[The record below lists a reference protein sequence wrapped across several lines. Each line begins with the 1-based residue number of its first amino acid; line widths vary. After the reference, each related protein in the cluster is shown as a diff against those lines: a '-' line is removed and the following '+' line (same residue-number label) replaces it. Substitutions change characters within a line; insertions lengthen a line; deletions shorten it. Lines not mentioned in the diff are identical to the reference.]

1 MSDLLN
7 EQLSALM
14 DGELPPEE
22 TALLLRRLERE
33 PQLAARLA
41 RYSAI
46 GDVLRGDRAQPSAGF
61 AARVS
66 AAVAR
71 EPAPVVR
78 PAVARAGGLRRRIRP
93 VMGFSVAAAVGALA
107 VVLVSQGP
115 RGPETAAP
123 SAMATNIVAPAASVQ
138 PVERS
143 VPAATLLASSAEPAS
158 YVTPAPSVAP
168 LRPISGATL
177 ANYVA
182 AHARVSG
189 SLGGRDVL
197 IHLVSEPTPE
207 DQGQP

>member
-33 PQLAARLA
+33 PELAARLA

-46 GDVLRGDRAQPSAGF
+46 GDALRGDRAQPSAGF
-61 AARVS
+61 AARAS
-66 AAVAR
+66 AAIAA

-78 PAVARAGGLRRRIRP
+78 PVARAAGLRRRIRP
-93 VMGFSVAAAVGALA
+93 LMGFSVAAAVGALA

-115 RGPETAAP
+115 RGPETVQPAVVAANTAVP
-123 SAMATNIVAPAASVQ
+123 VVPVP
-138 PVERS
+138 PVERPM
-143 VPAATLLASSAEPAS
+143 PAAALLASSAEPAS
-158 YVTPAPSVAP
+158 YVTPAPSSAP

-197 IHLVSEPTPE
+197 IHLVSDPAVE